1 MSEHDFKGELEKFSY
16 ALGLSI
22 GSNLIQS
29 GVKSFDRS
37 NLMLALEDVFT
48 GKSPKVTVAEAN
60 QILQSFMEAQQND
73 NSDARMNLEEGNKF
87 LAENLRDGNVV
98 KTSSGLQ
105 YKILEEGTGKKPSIH
120 DRVKCHYHG
129 TLIDGTVF
137 DSSKQRGTPAVFP
150 VNGVIQGWV
159 EALQL
164 MREGSKW
171 RLFIPPLLAYGEGG
185 AGGSIGP
192 NTTLIFDVELIE
204 IV

>member
-1 MSEHDFKGELEKFSY
+1 MSEYEFKSQLEKFSY

-29 GVKSFDRS
+29 GVKTFDPS
-37 NLMLALEDVFT
+37 NFILAMEDVYT
-48 GKSPKVTVAEAN
+48 GKKPRLTVEEAN
-60 QILQSFMEAQQND
+60 QILQNFMEEQQNGQ
-73 NSDARMNLEEGNKF
+73 NDAHTNLEEGKRF
-87 LAENLRDGNVV
+87 LAENLKDEKVV

-105 YKILEEGTGKKPSIH
+105 YKILQEGTGKKPSIH

-137 DSSKQRGTPAVFP
+137 DSSVQRDKPAIFP

-171 RLFIPPLLAYGEGG
+171 RLFIPPFLAYGEKG

-192 NTTLIFDVELIE
+192 NATLIFDVELIE

>member
-1 MSEHDFKGELEKFSY
+1 MSEHEFKGELEKFSY

-29 GVKSFDRS
+29 GVKSFDPS
-37 NLMLALEDVFT
+37 NFLLALEDVFA
-48 GKSPKVTVAEAN
+48 GKNPKLTVAEAN
-60 QILQSFMEAQQND
+60 QILQNFMEEQQN
-73 NSDARMNLEEGNKF
+73 NSSDAHVNLEEGKKF
-87 LAENLRDGNVV
+87 LAENLRDGKVV
-98 KTSSGLQ
+98 KTGSGLQ

-137 DSSKQRGTPAVFP
+137 DSSAQRGTPAIFP

-171 RLFIPPLLAYGEGG
+171 RLFIPPILAYGEGG
-185 AGGSIGP
+185 AGGSIGS
-192 NTTLIFDVELIE
+192 NATLIFDVELIE

>member
-1 MSEHDFKGELEKFSY
+1 MSEREFKGELEKFSY

-22 GSNLIQS
+22 GNNLVQS
-29 GVKSFDRS
+29 GVKSFDPS
-37 NLMLALEDVFT
+37 NFLLALEDVFT
-48 GKSPKVTVAEAN
+48 GKSPKLTVAEAN
-60 QILQSFMEAQQND
+60 QMLQSFAEEQQNSS
-73 NSDARMNLEEGNKF
+73 SDAQVNLEEGKKF
-87 LAENLRDGNVV
+87 LTENLRDGKVI
-98 KTSSGLQ
+98 KTNNGLQ
-105 YKILEEGTGKKPSIH
+105 YKILKEGTGKKPSIH

-137 DSSKQRGTPAVFP
+137 DSSVQRGAPAIFP

-171 RLFIPPLLAYGEGG
+171 RLFIPPFLAYGEGG

-192 NTTLIFDVELIE
+192 NATLIFDVELIE

>member
-1 MSEHDFKGELEKFSY
+1 MPEHEFKGPLEEFSY
-16 ALGLSI
+16 ALGMSI

-29 GVKSFDRS
+29 GVKSFDPS
-37 NLMLALEDVFT
+37 AFMLALEDVFN
-48 GKSPKVTVAEAN
+48 GKSPKLTVSSAN
-60 QILQSFMEAQQND
+60 QILQDFMEGQQKENQ
-73 NSDARMNLEEGNKF
+73 DAEENRKDGKKF
-87 LAENLRDGNVV
+87 LSENLKDGTVTQ
-98 KTSSGLQ
+98 TSSGLQ
-105 YKILEEGTGKKPSIH
+105 YKILREGTGKKPALQ

-129 TLIDGTVF
+129 SLIDGTVF
-137 DSSKQRGTPAVFP
+137 DSSVQRGTPAVFP

-171 RLFIPPLLAYGEGG
+171 RLFIPPFLAYGEGG

-192 NTTLIFDVELIE
+192 NSTLIFDVELIE

>member
-1 MSEHDFKGELEKFSY
+1 MSEHEFKGELEKFSY

-22 GSNLIQS
+22 GTNLIQS
-29 GVKSFDRS
+29 GVKSVDPS
-37 NLMLALEDVFT
+37 NFILALEDVFT
-48 GKSPKVTVAEAN
+48 GKKPRLTVAEAN
-60 QILQSFMEAQQND
+60 QVLQNFMEEQQHE
-73 NSDARMNLEEGNKF
+73 NSDTTANLEEGKKF
-87 LAENLRDGNVV
+87 LAANLRDSNVI

-105 YKILEEGTGKKPSIH
+105 YKILEEGTGKKPSLQ

-129 TLIDGTVF
+129 TLLDGTVF
-137 DSSKQRGTPAVFP
+137 DSSIQRGTPAVFP

-164 MREGSKW
+164 MSVGSKW
-171 RLFIPPLLAYGEGG
+171 RLFIPPFLAYGEGG

-192 NTTLIFDVELIE
+192 NATLIFDVELIE